1 MATSPPDLQKAQELL
16 TNLLEAVRKEE
27 VSLAGGESE
36 EKTKGVTAIQRLRQT
51 KVEFGNPNQ
60 RLLRLSMEAIDKMGL
75 ELDYATQQQMSS
87 YDFYSLTLRVN
98 WQVEDSVAI
107 SSLSCNLNFGPQQ
120 GGANEPIIYDIFPSA
135 AYSSVLKVT
144 TAAKLGFNAEL
155 KYTIGVDA
163 SQLAEFASLPGELK
177 AKVESDNLLKAVV
190 EIPEQ
195 TRQMG
200 RFELMTDGI
209 GSPSCSWRFQA
220 PKLQG
225 LLAVEF
231 RVIFQVPKGWDSIDL
246 VGQTWVE
253 PNIMVLNGELSHV
266 IDAIPGFL
274 KNKFG
279 NEKAAARE
287 FAVGCEEKWI
297 NERRIILPK
306 A

>member
-1 MATSPPDLQKAQELL
+1 MATHPLDLQKAEELL
-16 TNLLEAVRKEE
+16 AELLVE
-27 VSLAGGESE
+27 VKQQEGALAGGDAEA
-36 EKTKGVTAIQRLRQT
+36 KTRGVTAIRRLQAT
-51 KVEFGNPNQ
+51 KVTFGNPNQ
-60 RLLRLSMEAIDKMGL
+60 KLLRLSTEAIAKMGL

-107 SSLSCNLNFGPQQ
+107 SSLSCNLDFGPKQ
-120 GGANEPIIYDIFPSA
+120 GGSNEPIIHDIFPSA

-144 TAAKLGFNAEL
+144 AAAKLGFNSEL
-155 KYTIGVDA
+155 KYSIGVDA

-177 AKVESDNLLKAVV
+177 AKVESDNSLKAAV

-200 RFELMTDGI
+200 RFELTTDGI
-209 GSPSCSWRFQA
+209 GSPGCSWRFQA
-220 PKLQG
+220 SKLQG

-246 VGQTWVE
+246 VGQAWVE

-266 IDAIPGFL
+266 IEAIPGFL
-274 KNKFG
+274 SNKFG
-279 NEKAAARE
+279 NESKAARE
-287 FAVGCEEKWI
+287 FAVGSQEKWM
-297 NERRIILPK
+297 NDSRIVLPQV
-306 A
+306 